1 MTETAGPQ
9 PGGFSSCGTRG
20 LRPGSF
26 RMMSDTSPRPGADA
40 QSPAEMPGPGWLAV
54 LKRVWLSIGR
64 DHLSTI
70 AAGVAFFALFA
81 IFPAI
86 AALVMLA
93 GLAIQPP
100 ELQSVIDSYA
110 AALPEEAARIITDQ
124 VAQVVSDDDTALG
137 VALIV
142 SLGLSLFSSSAAIR
156 TLMDGLNAAN
166 KEVEKRSFLAF
177 YATGLGLTLLLILGF
192 IMAAVM
198 TLAIP
203 ILQAALPLPGWLDTG
218 LTWLRWP
225 IFAVLVVFGLGV
237 VFRYGPSRAPARWR
251 WLSPGALAA
260 TVIWICFSILFS
272 IYVRNFGSYT
282 ETYGAL
288 AGVIILMTWLWLS
301 AFIVLL
307 GAELDAELEYQTDR
321 DTTTGTPKPRGER
334 GAVVAD
340 TSP

>member
-1 MTETAGPQ
+1 MKSNP
-9 PGGFSSCGTRG
+9 
-20 LRPGSF
+20 
-26 RMMSDTSPRPGADA
+26 DHRPGAKATRPSDM
-40 QSPAEMPGPGWLAV
+40 PAGGWKQV
-54 LKRVWLSIGR
+54 LGRVWANMGR
-64 DHLSTI
+64 DHLSTLS
-70 AAGVAFFALFA
+70 AGVAFFGLFA

-100 ELQSVIDSYA
+100 QLQSLIDDLAS
-110 AALPEEAARIITDQ
+110 ALPQEAAQIITDQ
-124 VAQVVSDDDTALG
+124 VEDVVSDDAAALG
-137 VALIV
+137 VALV
-142 SLGLSLFSSSAAIR
+142 FSLALSLFSASAGMR

-166 KEVEKRSFLAF
+166 KEVEKRSFLVY
-177 YATGLGLTLLLILGF
+177 YATGIGLTLLMIVGF
-192 IMAAVM
+192 IVAAIM

-203 ILQAALPLPGWLDTG
+203 IVQEVLALPGWLDTA

-237 VFRYGPSRAPARWR
+237 IFRFGPSRAPAKWR
-251 WLSPGALAA
+251 WLSPGAVAA
-260 TVIWICFSILFS
+260 TLIWIGFSILFS

-307 GAELDAELEYQTDR
+307 GAELDAELEHQTDR
-321 DTTTGTPKPRGER
+321 DTTAGDPKPRGKR

-340 TSP
+340 NAPPP

>member
-1 MTETAGPQ
+1 MSNDPDHR
-9 PGGFSSCGTRG
+9 PGGTANRPSSI
-20 LRPGSF
+20 P
-26 RMMSDTSPRPGADA
+26 MD
-40 QSPAEMPGPGWLAV
+40 GWKQV
-54 LKRVWLSIGR
+54 LGRVWANMGR
-64 DHLSTI
+64 DHLSTLS
-70 AAGVAFFALFA
+70 AGIAFFALFA

-100 ELQSVIDSYA
+100 QLQTLINDLAS
-110 AALPEEAARIITDQ
+110 ALPQEAGQIITDQ
-124 VAQVVSDDDTALG
+124 VEDVVSDDNTALG
-137 VALIV
+137 LALAF
-142 SLGLSLFSSSAAIR
+142 SLALSLFSASAGMR

-166 KEVEKRSFLAF
+166 KELEKRSFLIY
-177 YATGLGLTLLLILGF
+177 YATGIGLTLLMIVGF
-192 IMAAVM
+192 IIAAIM

-203 ILQAALPLPGWLDTG
+203 IVQEVLDLPGWLDTS

-237 VFRYGPSRAPARWR
+237 IFRYGPSRAPAKWR
-251 WLSPGALAA
+251 WLSPGAVAA
-260 TVIWICFSILFS
+260 TVIWIGFSILFS

-307 GAELDAELEYQTDR
+307 GAELDAELEHQTDQ
-321 DTTTGTPKPRGER
+321 DTTTGAPKPRGNR

-340 TSP
+340 NAPAE